1 MEILTFAMFVLAQVI
16 PLLDSWWTKIGKY
29 FVILSYRIYYLLY
42 YTYTFALDVLRARK
56 RIGPNAIIGLLE
68 TKAPLLLFSSS

>member
-1 MEILTFAMFVLAQVI
+1 VVLGKMAILTFAMFVLAQVI

-29 FVILSYRIYYLLY
+29 FVILSYLIFYLLY

-56 RIGPNAIIGLLE
+56 KINPNATIGMSE
-68 TKAPLLLFSSS
+68 MKAP